1 MKNIVK
7 RLARDEKGAA
17 LVLVLVLLL
26 MGGLII
32 APLLAHMGT
41 GLITGE
47 VYERRADE
55 LYAAD
60 AGVEDA
66 IWKIQHG
73 QVSLCP
79 SDPPQSYT
87 ITDVN
92 GKKVEYTIE
101 YLDVGE
107 GTYKITSIAVTDDGS
122 GTAAISG
129 TQIEAY
135 ITTDIV
141 SGNYSG
147 IMDHI
152 ITIAEDLTDKQIADL
167 VNDEIEIGPGSNITP
182 SEGEHSPVEY
192 YPGDWPPMEELME
205 FYLGQVAGEP
215 EYGSGTIDL
224 DGSDMEIGPFY
235 REGELDIKNSSNDE
249 ATLTLTG
256 TVYITG
262 DTLIGSTGKDFTL
275 DLNGQTIFVE
285 SNSTGNGNEAL
296 IIGGQCTIKGPGAI
310 IAVGDIYVAPKGSVG
325 SDGEPVF
332 IFSVSGTTYLQPS
345 GDFYGSVAGSFDVE
359 VKSGTTPTLTYPPGG
374 FGDLNIN
381 FPSGGNPAEDQ
392 RFYSIA
398 SWEVSPI

>member
-41 GLITGE
+41 GLISGE

-66 IWKIQHG
+66 IWKIQNG
-73 QVSLCP
+73 KVSLCP

-147 IMDHI
+147 QRERSTGRKR
-152 ITIAEDLTDKQIADL
+152 TIR
-167 VNDEIEIGPGSNITP
+167 VPGLRPTCFP
-182 SEGEHSPVEY
+182 
-192 YPGDWPPMEELME
+192 
-205 FYLGQVAGEP
+205 
-215 EYGSGTIDL
+215 
-224 DGSDMEIGPFY
+224 
-235 REGELDIKNSSNDE
+235 
-249 ATLTLTG
+249 TG
-256 TVYITG
+256 T
-262 DTLIGSTGKDFTL
+262 GSM
-275 DLNGQTIFVE
+275 
-285 SNSTGNGNEAL
+285 
-296 IIGGQCTIKGPGAI
+296 
-310 IAVGDIYVAPKGSVG
+310 
-325 SDGEPVF
+325 
-332 IFSVSGTTYLQPS
+332 
-345 GDFYGSVAGSFDVE
+345 
-359 VKSGTTPTLTYPPGG
+359 
-374 FGDLNIN
+374 
-381 FPSGGNPAEDQ
+381 
-392 RFYSIA
+392 
-398 SWEVSPI
+398 